1 MKLTANFL
9 RQVRE
14 NMHKILRVL
23 LILFFSMSALT
34 GCIPSKEQSQS
45 NGRLQVV
52 ATTSIVGDVV
62 SQIGGDR
69 IDLSVLLPLGTDP
82 HSFDPSPQ
90 DVAEIADADLVFA
103 NGGGLEAFLDTLIE
117 NANAHS
123 KVFNVS
129 EGIDFLAFQG
139 DDHEHDVIEEN
150 HHEDIDPHT
159 WTDPN
164 NVMVWVENI
173 LQVLVEKDSVNKAYY
188 VENAERYMAEL
199 KALDSWIRSR
209 VDEIPSENR
218 KLVTD
223 HALFGYYAEVY
234 GFEQVGA
241 LIPGFSTLSEPTAR
255 ELADIEDSIL
265 NLEVKAIF
273 VGRTVNPSL
282 AERVA
287 TDTEVRLVFVY
298 TGSLSDIDG
307 EASSYLTYMRYNTNA
322 FVEAL
327 K

>member
-1 MKLTANFL
+1 MRK
-9 RQVRE
+9 
-14 NMHKILRVL
+14 KPILVL
-23 LILFFSMSALT
+23 IMICSVSIFVYSCSV
-34 GCIPSKEQSQS
+34 GGERSSI
-45 NGRLQVV
+45 NGKLQVV
-52 ATTSIVGDVV
+52 ATTSIVGDIV
-62 SQIGGDR
+62 SQIGDDR

-103 NGGGLEAFLDTLIE
+103 NGGGLEAFLDNLIE

-123 KVFNVS
+123 KLYDVS
-129 EGIDFLAFQG
+129 EGIDFLEFQG
-139 DDHEHDVIEEN
+139 DDHGHEEVEEN
-150 HHEDIDPHT
+150 DPEDIDPHT

-173 LQVLVEKDSVNKAYY
+173 LQVLVEKDSGNRDYY
-188 VENAERYMAEL
+188 EENAEMYMADLE
-199 KALDSWIRSR
+199 ALDSWIRSR
-209 VDEIPSENR
+209 VDEVPFENR

-223 HALFGYYAEVY
+223 HALFGYYAKAY

-255 ELADIEDSIL
+255 ELADIEDTIQYL
-265 NLEVKAIF
+265 QVKAIF

-287 TDTEVRLVFVY
+287 TDTEVNLVFVY

-307 EASSYLTYMRYNTNA
+307 EASTYLAYMRYNTNA